1 MKTVLPIGTEYFAKL
16 RANYYFVD
24 KTTFLSNFFRG
35 HADVTLIT
43 RPRRF
48 GKTLL
53 LSMTQQF
60 LDIEDA
66 EKHRKLFEGLK
77 VMDDPVAMAE
87 QGTRPVVFMT
97 LRDWDSNTWES
108 MQEFIA
114 FGLQSVC
121 RPLRY
126 LLESDKVST
135 KDKKDFD
142 RLWNREG
149 DLGLMRRAL
158 PLLCEMLRD
167 HYGRDAVL
175 LIDEY
180 DAPLQSAWSHGYYED
195 AIDFYRGFFASA
207 LKSNPALDFAILTG
221 VLRIAKESIFSGLNN
236 LKVSSVI
243 SGGFAD
249 ACGYTREEVA
259 KLARD
264 FGQEDKLGEIASWYD
279 GYNFHGMDI
288 YNPWSVNNYFSEGC
302 KARKYWVRTSGNS
315 ILKAMLLQL
324 DQRRARHLEKLMEG
338 KTIRTRIEESFI
350 YPDIEKHRANLYDVL
365 LATGYLKCVGAID
378 DEDGEKY
385 DLSIPNMEIR
395 RVFRDEILKFLAS
408 SEDRS
413 ILDDLLEAMQEGDAE
428 SFQKC
433 LQTVLRDMVS
443 FHDAAQPESFYHGL
457 ILGLSVWLDKR
468 YFIRSNRESGYGRFD
483 LAFFP
488 KKPELP
494 GIVLEFKSVE
504 QEKELADAAEEA
516 CKQMEEKAYD
526 TELEAAGVQDIWHY
540 GIAFCKKHVIVKM
553 GNA

>member
-24 KTTFLSNFFRG
+24 KTTFLSDFFRG

-66 EKHRKLFEGLK
+66 EEHRKLFEGLK

-114 FGLQSVC
+114 FGLQSAC

-126 LLESDKVST
+126 LLESDKVSS
-135 KDKKDFD
+135 KDKKDFE

-167 HYGRDAVL
+167 HYGRNAVL

-180 DAPLQSAWSHGYYED
+180 DAPLQSAWSHGYYKD

-236 LKVSSVI
+236 LKVSTVLR
-243 SGGFAD
+243 GGFAD
-249 ACGYTREEVA
+249 ACGYTKAEVS
-259 KLARD
+259 KLAHD
-264 FGQEDKLGEIASWYD
+264 LGHEDKLEELASWYD
-279 GYNFHGMDI
+279 GYDFQGTEI
-288 YNPWSVNNYFSEGC
+288 YNPWSVNNYFSENC
-302 KARKYWVRTSGNS
+302 EADAYWVNTSGNS
-315 ILKAMLLQL
+315 ILQTMLERI
-324 DQRRARHLEKLMEG
+324 DQKRARDFARLMEG
-338 KTIRTRIEESFI
+338 KTICTQVEDSFI
-350 YPDIEKHRANLYDVL
+350 YQDIEEHRANLYAL
-365 LATGYLKCVGAID
+365 LLTTGYLKCVGHKKED
-378 DEDGEKY
+378 DATWY
-385 DLSIPNMEIR
+385 DLALPNRELR
-395 RVFRDEILKFLAS
+395 SVFRREIMKYLSYDDVNL
-408 SEDRS
+408 
-413 ILDDLLEAMQEGDAE
+413 LYDLLKAMQEGDTE
-428 SFQKC
+428 EFEED
-433 LQTVLRDMVS
+433 LQTVLRSFVS
-443 FHDAAQPESFYHGL
+443 CHDAAHPESFYHGL
-457 ILGLSVWLDKR
+457 MLGLTVWLEKR
-468 YFIRSNRESGYGRFD
+468 YRIQSNKESGYGRFD

-488 KKPELP
+488 KKENLP
-494 GIVLEFKSVE
+494 GILLEFKAVKDEADLSAA
-504 QEKELADAAEEA
+504 ADAA
-516 CKQMEEKAYD
+516 CQQIEEKAYLAD
-526 TELEAAGVQDIWHY
+526 FQTAGVADVWRY
-540 GIAFCKKHVIVKM
+540 GIAFCKKQVIVKA
-553 GNA
+553 G

>member
-24 KTTFLSNFFRG
+24 KTTFLSDFFRG

-236 LKVSSVI
+236 LKVSTVLR
-243 SGGFAD
+243 GGFAD
-249 ACGYTREEVA
+249 ACGYTKAEVA
-259 KLARD
+259 KLAHD
-264 FGQEDKLGEIASWYD
+264 LGHEDKLEELASWYD
-279 GYNFHGMDI
+279 GYDFQGTEI
-288 YNPWSVNNYFSEGC
+288 YNPWSVNNYFSENC
-302 KARKYWVRTSGNS
+302 EADAYWVNTSGNS
-315 ILKAMLLQL
+315 ILQTMLERI
-324 DQRRARHLEKLMEG
+324 DQKRARDFVRLMEG
-338 KTIRTRIEESFI
+338 KTICTQVEDSFI
-350 YPDIEKHRANLYDVL
+350 YQDIEEHRANLYAL
-365 LATGYLKCVGAID
+365 LLTTGYLKCVGRTKED
-378 DEDGEKY
+378 DATWY
-385 DLSIPNMEIR
+385 DLALPNRELR
-395 RVFRDEILKFLAS
+395 SVFRREIMKYLSYDDVNL
-408 SEDRS
+408 
-413 ILDDLLEAMQEGDAE
+413 LYDLLKAMQEGDTE
-428 SFQKC
+428 EFEED
-433 LQTVLRDMVS
+433 LQTVLRSFVS
-443 FHDAAQPESFYHGL
+443 CHDAAHPESFYHGL
-457 ILGLSVWLDKR
+457 MLGLTVWLEKR
-468 YFIRSNRESGYGRFD
+468 YRIQSNKESGYGRFD

-488 KKPELP
+488 KKENLP
-494 GIVLEFKSVE
+494 GILLEFKAVKE
-504 QEKELADAAEEA
+504 EELAAA
-516 CKQMEEKAYD
+516 
-526 TELEAAGVQDIWHY
+526 AAAD
-540 GIAFCKKHVIVKM
+540 C
-553 GNA
+553 

>member
-1 MKTVLPIGTEYFAKL
+1 MKTVMPIGTEYFAKL

-24 KTTFLSNFFRG
+24 KTTFLSDFFRG

-236 LKVSSVI
+236 LKVSTVLR
-243 SGGFAD
+243 GGFAD
-249 ACGYTREEVA
+249 ACGYTKAEVA
-259 KLARD
+259 KLAHD
-264 FGQEDKLGEIASWYD
+264 LGHEDKLEELASWYD
-279 GYNFHGMDI
+279 GYDFQGTEI
-288 YNPWSVNNYFSEGC
+288 YNPWSVNNYFSENC
-302 KARKYWVRTSGNS
+302 EAEAYWVNTSGNS
-315 ILKAMLLQL
+315 ILQTMLERI
-324 DQRRARHLEKLMEG
+324 DQKRARDFVRLMEG
-338 KTIRTRIEESFI
+338 KTICTQVEDSFI
-350 YPDIEKHRANLYDVL
+350 YQDIEEHRANLYAL
-365 LATGYLKCVGAID
+365 LLTTGYLKCVGRTKED
-378 DEDGEKY
+378 DATWY
-385 DLSIPNMEIR
+385 DLALPNRELR
-395 RVFRDEILKFLAS
+395 SVFRREIMKYLSYDDVNL
-408 SEDRS
+408 
-413 ILDDLLEAMQEGDAE
+413 LYDLLKAMQEGDTE
-428 SFQKC
+428 EFEED
-433 LQTVLRDMVS
+433 LQTVLRSFVS
-443 FHDAAQPESFYHGL
+443 CHDAAHPESFYHGL
-457 ILGLSVWLDKR
+457 MLGLTVWLNTKYR
-468 YFIRSNRESGYGRFD
+468 IRSNRESGYGRFD
-483 LAFFP
+483 LALFP
-488 KKPELP
+488 NDRQLP
-494 GIVLEFKSVE
+494 GILMEFKSVGDE
-504 QEKELADAAEEA
+504 SKLELAADAACQQMQEREYTSALKEEGIR
-516 CKQMEEKAYD
+516 
-526 TELEAAGVQDIWHY
+526 TIWCY
-540 GIAFCKKHVIVKM
+540 GIAFCKKRVAIHLAK
-553 GNA
+553 

>member
-24 KTTFLSNFFRG
+24 KTTFLSDFFRG

-66 EKHRKLFEGLK
+66 EEHRKLFEGLK

-114 FGLQSVC
+114 FGLQSAC

-126 LLESDKVST
+126 LLESDKVSS
-135 KDKKDFD
+135 KDKKDFE

-167 HYGRDAVL
+167 HYGRNAVL

-180 DAPLQSAWSHGYYED
+180 DAPLQSAWSHGYYKD

-236 LKVSSVI
+236 LKVSTVLR
-243 SGGFAD
+243 GGFAD
-249 ACGYTREEVA
+249 ACGYTKAEVA
-259 KLARD
+259 KLAHD
-264 FGQEDKLGEIASWYD
+264 LGHEDKLEELASWYD
-279 GYNFHGMDI
+279 GYDFQGTEI
-288 YNPWSVNNYFSEGC
+288 YNPWSVNNYFSENC
-302 KARKYWVRTSGNS
+302 EAEAYWVNTSGNS
-315 ILKAMLLQL
+315 ILQTMLERI
-324 DQRRARHLEKLMEG
+324 DQKRARDFVRLMEG
-338 KTIRTRIEESFI
+338 KTICTQVEDSFI
-350 YPDIEKHRANLYDVL
+350 YQDIEEHRANLYAL
-365 LATGYLKCVGAID
+365 LLTTGYLKCVGRTKED
-378 DEDGEKY
+378 DATWY
-385 DLSIPNMEIR
+385 DLALPNRELR
-395 RVFRDEILKFLAS
+395 SVFRREIMKYLSYDDVNL
-408 SEDRS
+408 
-413 ILDDLLEAMQEGDAE
+413 LYDLLKAMQEGDTE
-428 SFQKC
+428 EFEED
-433 LQTVLRDMVS
+433 LQTVLRSFVS
-443 FHDAAQPESFYHGL
+443 CHDAAHPESFYHGL
-457 ILGLSVWLDKR
+457 MLGLTVWLEKR
-468 YFIRSNRESGYGRFD
+468 YRIQSNKESGYGRFD

-488 KKPELP
+488 KKENLP
-494 GIVLEFKSVE
+494 GILLEFKAVKDEADLSAA
-504 QEKELADAAEEA
+504 ADAA
-516 CKQMEEKAYD
+516 CQQIEEKAYLAD
-526 TELEAAGVQDIWHY
+526 FQTADVWRY
-540 GIAFCKKHVIVKM
+540 GIAFCKKQVIVKA
-553 GNA
+553 G

>member
-24 KTTFLSNFFRG
+24 KTTFLSDFFRA

-66 EKHRKLFEGLK
+66 EEHRKLFEGLK

-114 FGLQSVC
+114 FGLQDAC

-126 LLESDKVST
+126 LLESDKVSS

-149 DLGLMRRAL
+149 DLGLMRRSL
-158 PLLCEMLRD
+158 PLLCQMLRD

-236 LKVSSVI
+236 LEI
-243 SGGFAD
+243 STVLRGGFAD
-249 ACGYTREEVA
+249 ACGYTKAEVA
-259 KLARD
+259 KLAHD
-264 FGQEDKLGEIASWYD
+264 LGHEDKLEELASWYD
-279 GYNFHGMDI
+279 GYDFQGTEI
-288 YNPWSVNNYFSEGC
+288 YNPWSVNNYFKQNCE
-302 KARKYWVRTSGNS
+302 AEAYWVNTSGNS
-315 ILKAMLLQL
+315 ILRTMLDRI
-324 DQRRARHLEKLMEG
+324 DQKRARDFTRLMEG
-338 KTIRTRIEESFI
+338 KTICTQIEDSFI
-350 YPDIEKHRANLYDVL
+350 YQDIEERRANLYAL
-365 LATGYLKCVGAID
+365 LLTTGYLKCVGRTKED
-378 DEDGEKY
+378 DATWY
-385 DLSIPNMEIR
+385 DLALPNRELR
-395 RVFRDEILKFLAS
+395 SVFRREIMKYLS
-408 SEDRS
+408 YDDMN
-413 ILDDLLEAMQEGDAE
+413 ILYGLLTAMQEGDTE
-428 SFQKC
+428 EFEED
-433 LQTVLRDMVS
+433 LQTVLRSFVS
-443 FHDAAQPESFYHGL
+443 CHDAAHPESFYHGL
-457 ILGLSVWLDKR
+457 MLGLTVWLEKR
-468 YFIRSNRESGYGRFD
+468 YRIQSNRESGYGRFD

-488 KKPELP
+488 KKEDLP
-494 GIVLEFKSVE
+494 GILLEFKAVKE
-504 QEKELADAAEEA
+504 EEELAAAAEAA
-516 CKQMEEKAYD
+516 CQQIEEKAYLAAFQ
-526 TELEAAGVQDIWHY
+526 TAGVGDVWRY
-540 GIAFCKKHVIVKM
+540 GVAFCKKQVVVKA
-553 GNA
+553 G

>member
-1 MKTVLPIGTEYFAKL
+1 MKTVMPIGTEYFAKL

-24 KTTFLSNFFRG
+24 KTTFLSDFFRG

-236 LKVSSVI
+236 LKVSTVLR
-243 SGGFAD
+243 GGFAD
-249 ACGYTREEVA
+249 ACGYTKAEVS
-259 KLARD
+259 KLAHD
-264 FGQEDKLGEIASWYD
+264 LGHEDKLEELASWYD
-279 GYNFHGMDI
+279 GYDFQGTEI
-288 YNPWSVNNYFSEGC
+288 YNPWSVNNYFSENC
-302 KARKYWVRTSGNS
+302 EAEAYWVNTSGNS
-315 ILKAMLLQL
+315 ILQTMLERI
-324 DQRRARHLEKLMEG
+324 DQKRARDFVRLMEG
-338 KTIRTRIEESFI
+338 KTICTQVEDSFI
-350 YPDIEKHRANLYDVL
+350 YQDIEEHRANLYAL
-365 LATGYLKCVGAID
+365 LLTTGYLKCVGRTKED
-378 DEDGEKY
+378 DATWY
-385 DLSIPNMEIR
+385 DLALPNRELR
-395 RVFRDEILKFLAS
+395 SVFRREIMKYLSYDDVNL
-408 SEDRS
+408 
-413 ILDDLLEAMQEGDAE
+413 LYDLLKAMQEGDTE
-428 SFQKC
+428 EFEED
-433 LQTVLRDMVS
+433 LQTVLRSFVS
-443 FHDAAQPESFYHGL
+443 CHDAAHPESFYHGL
-457 ILGLSVWLDKR
+457 MLGLTVWLEKR
-468 YFIRSNRESGYGRFD
+468 YRIQSNKESGYGRFD

-488 KKPELP
+488 KKENLP
-494 GIVLEFKSVE
+494 GILLEFKAVKDEADLSAA
-504 QEKELADAAEEA
+504 ADAA
-516 CKQMEEKAYD
+516 CQQIEEKAYLAD
-526 TELEAAGVQDIWHY
+526 FQTADVWRY
-540 GIAFCKKHVIVKM
+540 GIAFCKKQVIVKA
-553 GNA
+553 G

>member
-1 MKTVLPIGTEYFAKL
+1 MKTVMPIGTEYFAKL

-24 KTTFLSNFFRG
+24 KTTFLSDFFRG

-66 EKHRKLFEGLK
+66 EEHRKLFEGLK

-236 LKVSSVI
+236 LKVSTVLR
-243 SGGFAD
+243 GGFAD
-249 ACGYTREEVA
+249 ACGYTKAEVA
-259 KLARD
+259 KLAHD
-264 FGQEDKLGEIASWYD
+264 LGHEDKLEELASWYD
-279 GYNFHGMDI
+279 GYDFQGTEI
-288 YNPWSVNNYFSEGC
+288 YNPWSVNNYFSENC
-302 KARKYWVRTSGNS
+302 EAEAYWVNTSGNS
-315 ILKAMLLQL
+315 ILQTMLERI
-324 DQRRARHLEKLMEG
+324 DQKRARDFVRLMEG
-338 KTIRTRIEESFI
+338 KTICTQVEDSFI
-350 YPDIEKHRANLYDVL
+350 YQDIEEHRANLYAL
-365 LATGYLKCVGAID
+365 LLTTGYLKCVGRTKED
-378 DEDGEKY
+378 DATWY
-385 DLSIPNMEIR
+385 DLALPNRELR
-395 RVFRDEILKFLAS
+395 SVFRREIMKYLSYDDVNL
-408 SEDRS
+408 
-413 ILDDLLEAMQEGDAE
+413 LYDLLKAMQEGDTE
-428 SFQKC
+428 EFEED
-433 LQTVLRDMVS
+433 LQTVLRSFVS
-443 FHDAAQPESFYHGL
+443 CHDAAHPESFYHGL
-457 ILGLSVWLDKR
+457 MLGLTVWLEKR
-468 YFIRSNRESGYGRFD
+468 YRIQSNKESGYGRFD

-488 KKPELP
+488 KKENLP
-494 GIVLEFKSVE
+494 GILLEFKAVKE
-504 QEKELADAAEEA
+504 EEELAAAAEAA
-516 CKQMEEKAYD
+516 CQQIEEKAYLAAFQ
-526 TELEAAGVQDIWHY
+526 TAGVGDVWRY
-540 GIAFCKKHVIVKM
+540 GVAFCKKQVVVKA
-553 GNA
+553 G

>member
-24 KTTFLSNFFRG
+24 KTTFLSDFFRA

-66 EKHRKLFEGLK
+66 EEHRKLFEGLK

-114 FGLQSVC
+114 FGLQDAC

-126 LLESDKVST
+126 LLESDKVSS

-149 DLGLMRRAL
+149 DLGLMRRSL
-158 PLLCEMLRD
+158 PLLCQMLRD

-236 LKVSSVI
+236 LEI
-243 SGGFAD
+243 STVLRGGFAD
-249 ACGYTREEVA
+249 ACGYTKAEVA
-259 KLARD
+259 KLAHD
-264 FGQEDKLGEIASWYD
+264 LGHEDKLEELASWYD
-279 GYNFHGMDI
+279 GYDFQGTEI
-288 YNPWSVNNYFSEGC
+288 YNPWSVNNYFKQNCE
-302 KARKYWVRTSGNS
+302 AEAYWVNTSGNS
-315 ILKAMLLQL
+315 ILRTMLDRI
-324 DQRRARHLEKLMEG
+324 DQKRARDFTRLMEG
-338 KTIRTRIEESFI
+338 KTICTQIEDSFI
-350 YPDIEKHRANLYDVL
+350 YQDIEERRANLYAL
-365 LATGYLKCVGAID
+365 LLTTGYLKCVGRTKED
-378 DEDGEKY
+378 DATWY
-385 DLSIPNMEIR
+385 DLALPNRELR
-395 RVFRDEILKFLAS
+395 SVFRREIMKYLS
-408 SEDRS
+408 YDDMN
-413 ILDDLLEAMQEGDAE
+413 ILYDLLTAMQEGDTE
-428 SFQKC
+428 EFEED
-433 LQTVLRDMVS
+433 LQTVLRSFVS
-443 FHDAAQPESFYHGL
+443 CHDAAHPESFYHGL
-457 ILGLSVWLDKR
+457 MLGLTVWLEKR
-468 YFIRSNRESGYGRFD
+468 YRIQSNRESGYGRFD

-488 KKPELP
+488 KKENLP
-494 GIVLEFKSVE
+494 GILLEFKAVKDE
-504 QEKELADAAEEA
+504 EELAAAADAA
-516 CKQMEEKAYD
+516 CQQIEEKAYLAAFQ
-526 TELEAAGVQDIWHY
+526 TAGVGDVWRY
-540 GIAFCKKHVIVKM
+540 GVAFCKKQVVVKA
-553 GNA
+553 G

>member
-1 MKTVLPIGTEYFAKL
+1 MKTVMPIGTEYFAKL

-24 KTTFLSNFFRG
+24 KTTFLSDFFRG

-114 FGLQSVC
+114 FGLQSAC

-236 LKVSSVI
+236 LKVSTVLR
-243 SGGFAD
+243 GGFAD
-249 ACGYTREEVA
+249 ACGYTKAEVA
-259 KLARD
+259 KLAHD
-264 FGQEDKLGEIASWYD
+264 LGHEDKLEELASWYD
-279 GYNFHGMDI
+279 GYDFQGTEI
-288 YNPWSVNNYFSEGC
+288 YNPWSVNNYFSENC
-302 KARKYWVRTSGNS
+302 EAEAYWVNTSGNS
-315 ILKAMLLQL
+315 ILQTMLERI
-324 DQRRARHLEKLMEG
+324 DQKRARDFVRLMEG
-338 KTIRTRIEESFI
+338 KTICTQVEDSFI
-350 YPDIEKHRANLYDVL
+350 YQDIEEHRANLYAL
-365 LATGYLKCVGAID
+365 LLTTGYLKCVGRTKED
-378 DEDGEKY
+378 DATWY
-385 DLSIPNMEIR
+385 DLALPNRELR
-395 RVFRDEILKFLAS
+395 SVFRREIMKYLSYDDVNL
-408 SEDRS
+408 
-413 ILDDLLEAMQEGDAE
+413 LYDLLKAMQEGDTE
-428 SFQKC
+428 EFEED
-433 LQTVLRDMVS
+433 LQTVLRSFVS
-443 FHDAAQPESFYHGL
+443 CHDAAHPESFYHGL
-457 ILGLSVWLDKR
+457 MLGLTVWLEKR
-468 YFIRSNRESGYGRFD
+468 YRIQSNKESGYGRFD

-488 KKPELP
+488 KKENLP
-494 GIVLEFKSVE
+494 GILLEFKAVKDEADLSAA
-504 QEKELADAAEEA
+504 ADAA
-516 CKQMEEKAYD
+516 CQQIEEKAYLAD
-526 TELEAAGVQDIWHY
+526 FQTAGVADVWRY
-540 GIAFCKKHVIVKM
+540 GIAFCKKQVIVKA
-553 GNA
+553 G

>member
-77 VMDDPVAMAE
+77 VMDDPIAMAE

-180 DAPLQSAWSHGYYED
+180 DAPLQSAWSHGYYKD

-236 LKVSSVI
+236 LEVSTVLR
-243 SGGFAD
+243 GGFAD
-249 ACGYTREEVA
+249 ACGYTKAEVA
-259 KLARD
+259 KLAHDLGR
-264 FGQEDKLGEIASWYD
+264 EDKLEELASWYD
-279 GYNFHGMDI
+279 GYDFQGTEI
-288 YNPWSVNNYFSEGC
+288 YNPWSVNNYFKQNCE
-302 KARKYWVRTSGNS
+302 AEAYWVNTSGNS
-315 ILKAMLLQL
+315 ILQTMLERI
-324 DQRRARHLEKLMEG
+324 DQKRARDFARLMEG
-338 KTIRTRIEESFI
+338 KTICTQVEDSFI
-350 YPDIEKHRANLYDVL
+350 YQDIEEHRANLYAL
-365 LATGYLKCVGAID
+365 LLTTGYLKCVGRTKED
-378 DEDGEKY
+378 DATWY
-385 DLSIPNMEIR
+385 DLALPNRELR
-395 RVFRDEILKFLAS
+395 SVFRREIMRYLS
-408 SEDRS
+408 YDDVN
-413 ILDDLLEAMQEGDAE
+413 ILYDLLKAMQEGDTE
-428 SFQKC
+428 EFEED
-433 LQTVLRDMVS
+433 LQTVLRSFVS
-443 FHDAAQPESFYHGL
+443 CHDAAHPESFYHGL
-457 ILGLSVWLDKR
+457 MLGLTVWLEKR
-468 YFIRSNRESGYGRFD
+468 YRIQSNRESGYGRFD

-488 KKPELP
+488 KKENLP
-494 GIVLEFKSVE
+494 GILLEFKAVKDEEDLSTA
-504 QEKELADAAEEA
+504 ADAA
-516 CKQMEEKAYD
+516 CQQIEEKAYLAD
-526 TELEAAGVQDIWHY
+526 FQTAGVADVWHY
-540 GIAFCKKHVIVKM
+540 GVAFCKKQVVVKA
-553 GNA
+553 G

>member
-24 KTTFLSNFFRG
+24 KTTFLSDFFRG

-97 LRDWDSNTWES
+97 LRDWDSYTWES

-236 LKVSSVI
+236 LKVSTVLR
-243 SGGFAD
+243 GGFAD
-249 ACGYTREEVA
+249 ACGYTKAEVT
-259 KLARD
+259 KLAHD
-264 FGQEDKLGEIASWYD
+264 LGHEDKLEELASWYD
-279 GYNFHGMDI
+279 GYAFQGTEI
-288 YNPWSVNNYFSEGC
+288 YNPWSVNNYFSEHC
-302 KARKYWVRTSGNS
+302 EAEAYWVHTSGNS
-315 ILKAMLLQL
+315 ILRTMLECI
-324 DQRRARHLEKLMEG
+324 DQNRARDFARLMEG
-338 KTIRTRIEESFI
+338 KTICAQLEDSFI
-350 YPDIEKHRANLYDVL
+350 YQDIEEHRANLYAL
-365 LATGYLKCVGAID
+365 LLTTGYLKCVGRTKED
-378 DEDGEKY
+378 DATWY
-385 DLSIPNMEIR
+385 DLALPNRELR
-395 RVFRDEILKFLAS
+395 SVFRREIMKNLS
-408 SEDRS
+408 YDDMN
-413 ILDDLLEAMQEGDAE
+413 ILYDLLQAMQGGDTEEFEGD
-428 SFQKC
+428 
-433 LQTVLRDMVS
+433 LQTVLRNFVS
-443 FHDAAQPESFYHGL
+443 CHDAAHPESFYHGL
-457 ILGLSVWLDKR
+457 MLGLTVWLEKR
-468 YFIRSNRESGYGRFD
+468 YRIQSNRESGYGRFD

-488 KKPELP
+488 KKEDLP
-494 GIVLEFKSVE
+494 GILLEFKAVKE
-504 QEKELADAAEEA
+504 EEELAAAAEAA
-516 CKQMEEKAYD
+516 CQQIEEKAYLAAFQ
-526 TELEAAGVQDIWHY
+526 TAGVGDVWRY
-540 GIAFCKKHVIVKM
+540 GVAFCKKQVVVKA
-553 GNA
+553 G

>member
-1 MKTVLPIGTEYFAKL
+1 MKTVMPIGTEYFAKL

-24 KTTFLSNFFRG
+24 KTTFLSDFFRG

-66 EKHRKLFEGLK
+66 EEHRKLFEGLK

-126 LLESDKVST
+126 LLESDKVSS

-167 HYGRDAVL
+167 HYGRNAVL

-180 DAPLQSAWSHGYYED
+180 DAPLQSAWSHGYYKD

-236 LKVSSVI
+236 LKVSTVLR
-243 SGGFAD
+243 GGFAD
-249 ACGYTREEVA
+249 ACGYTKAEVA
-259 KLARD
+259 KLAHD
-264 FGQEDKLGEIASWYD
+264 LGHEDKLEELASWYD
-279 GYNFHGMDI
+279 GYDFQGTEI
-288 YNPWSVNNYFSEGC
+288 YNPWSVNNYFSENC
-302 KARKYWVRTSGNS
+302 EAEAYWVNTSGNS
-315 ILKAMLLQL
+315 ILQTMLERI
-324 DQRRARHLEKLMEG
+324 DQKRARDFVRLMEG
-338 KTIRTRIEESFI
+338 KTICTQVEDSFI
-350 YPDIEKHRANLYDVL
+350 YQDIEEHRANLYAL
-365 LATGYLKCVGAID
+365 LLTTGYLKCVGRTKED
-378 DEDGEKY
+378 DATWY
-385 DLSIPNMEIR
+385 DLALPNRELR
-395 RVFRDEILKFLAS
+395 SVFRREIMKYLSYDDVNL
-408 SEDRS
+408 
-413 ILDDLLEAMQEGDAE
+413 LYDLLKAMQEGDTE
-428 SFQKC
+428 EFEED
-433 LQTVLRDMVS
+433 LQTVLRSFVS
-443 FHDAAQPESFYHGL
+443 CHDAAHPESFYHGL
-457 ILGLSVWLDKR
+457 MLGLTVWLEKR
-468 YFIRSNRESGYGRFD
+468 YRIQSNKESGYGRFD

-488 KKPELP
+488 KKENLP
-494 GIVLEFKSVE
+494 GILLEFKAVKDEADLSAA
-504 QEKELADAAEEA
+504 ADAA
-516 CKQMEEKAYD
+516 CQQIEEKAYLAD
-526 TELEAAGVQDIWHY
+526 FQTAGVADVWRY
-540 GIAFCKKHVIVKM
+540 GIAFCKKQVIVKA
-553 GNA
+553 G

>member
-24 KTTFLSNFFRG
+24 KTTFLSDFFRG

-66 EKHRKLFEGLK
+66 EEHRKLFEGLK

-236 LKVSSVI
+236 LKVSTVLR
-243 SGGFAD
+243 GGFAD
-249 ACGYTREEVA
+249 ACGYTKAEVA
-259 KLARD
+259 KLAHD
-264 FGQEDKLGEIASWYD
+264 LGHEDKLEELASWYD
-279 GYNFHGMDI
+279 GYDFQGTEI
-288 YNPWSVNNYFSEGC
+288 YNPWSVNNYFSENC
-302 KARKYWVRTSGNS
+302 EAEAYWVNTSGNS
-315 ILKAMLLQL
+315 ILQTMLERI
-324 DQRRARHLEKLMEG
+324 DQKRARDFVRLMEG
-338 KTIRTRIEESFI
+338 KTICTQVEDSFI
-350 YPDIEKHRANLYDVL
+350 YQDIEEHRANLYAL
-365 LATGYLKCVGAID
+365 LLTTGYLKCVGRTKED
-378 DEDGEKY
+378 DATWY
-385 DLSIPNMEIR
+385 DLALPNRELR
-395 RVFRDEILKFLAS
+395 SVFRREIMKYLSYDDVNL
-408 SEDRS
+408 
-413 ILDDLLEAMQEGDAE
+413 LYDLLKAMQEGDTE
-428 SFQKC
+428 EFEED
-433 LQTVLRDMVS
+433 LQTVLRSFVS
-443 FHDAAQPESFYHGL
+443 CHDAAHPESFYHGL
-457 ILGLSVWLDKR
+457 MLGLTVWLEKR
-468 YFIRSNRESGYGRFD
+468 YRIQSNRESGYGRFD

-488 KKPELP
+488 KKEDLP
-494 GIVLEFKSVE
+494 GILLEFKAVKE
-504 QEKELADAAEEA
+504 EEELAAAAEAA
-516 CKQMEEKAYD
+516 CQQIEEKAYLAAFQ
-526 TELEAAGVQDIWHY
+526 TAGVGDVWRY
-540 GIAFCKKHVIVKM
+540 GVAFCKKQVVVKA
-553 GNA
+553 G

>member
-1 MKTVLPIGTEYFAKL
+1 MKTVMPIGTEYFAKL

-24 KTTFLSNFFRG
+24 KTTFLSDFFRG

-236 LKVSSVI
+236 LKVSTVLR
-243 SGGFAD
+243 GGFAD
-249 ACGYTREEVA
+249 ACGYTKAEVA
-259 KLARD
+259 KLAHD
-264 FGQEDKLGEIASWYD
+264 LGHEDKLEELASWYD
-279 GYNFHGMDI
+279 GYDFQGTEI
-288 YNPWSVNNYFSEGC
+288 YNPWSVNNYFSENC
-302 KARKYWVRTSGNS
+302 EAEAYWVNTSGNS
-315 ILKAMLLQL
+315 ILQTMLERI
-324 DQRRARHLEKLMEG
+324 DQKRARDFVRLMEG
-338 KTIRTRIEESFI
+338 KTICTQVEDSFI
-350 YPDIEKHRANLYDVL
+350 YQDIEEHRANLYAL
-365 LATGYLKCVGAID
+365 LLTTGYLKCVGRTKED
-378 DEDGEKY
+378 DATWY
-385 DLSIPNMEIR
+385 DLALPNRELR
-395 RVFRDEILKFLAS
+395 SVFRREIMKYLSYDDVNL
-408 SEDRS
+408 
-413 ILDDLLEAMQEGDAE
+413 LYDLLKAMQEGDTE
-428 SFQKC
+428 EFEED
-433 LQTVLRDMVS
+433 LQTVLRSFVS
-443 FHDAAQPESFYHGL
+443 CHDAAHPESFYHGL
-457 ILGLSVWLDKR
+457 MLGLTVWLEKR
-468 YFIRSNRESGYGRFD
+468 YRIQSNKESGYGRFD

-488 KKPELP
+488 KKENLP
-494 GIVLEFKSVE
+494 GILLEFKAVKDEADLSAA
-504 QEKELADAAEEA
+504 ADAA
-516 CKQMEEKAYD
+516 CQQIEEKAYLAD
-526 TELEAAGVQDIWHY
+526 FQTAGVADVWRY
-540 GIAFCKKHVIVKM
+540 GIAFCKKQVIVKA
-553 GNA
+553 G

>member
-1 MKTVLPIGTEYFAKL
+1 MKTVMPIGTEYFAKL

-24 KTTFLSNFFRG
+24 KTTFLSDFFRG

-66 EKHRKLFEGLK
+66 EEHRKLFEGLK

-114 FGLQSVC
+114 FGLQSAC

-236 LKVSSVI
+236 LKVSTVLR
-243 SGGFAD
+243 GGFAD
-249 ACGYTREEVA
+249 ACGYTKAEVA
-259 KLARD
+259 KLAHD
-264 FGQEDKLGEIASWYD
+264 LGHEDKLEELASWYD
-279 GYNFHGMDI
+279 GYDFQGTEI
-288 YNPWSVNNYFSEGC
+288 YNPWSVNNYFSENC
-302 KARKYWVRTSGNS
+302 EAEAYWVNTSGNS
-315 ILKAMLLQL
+315 ILQTMLERI
-324 DQRRARHLEKLMEG
+324 DQKRARDFVRLMEG
-338 KTIRTRIEESFI
+338 KTICTQVEDSFI
-350 YPDIEKHRANLYDVL
+350 YQDIEEHRANLYAL
-365 LATGYLKCVGAID
+365 LLTTGYLKCVGRTKED
-378 DEDGEKY
+378 DATWY
-385 DLSIPNMEIR
+385 DLALPNRELR
-395 RVFRDEILKFLAS
+395 SVFRREIMKYLSYDDVNL
-408 SEDRS
+408 
-413 ILDDLLEAMQEGDAE
+413 LYDLLKAMQEGDTE
-428 SFQKC
+428 EFEED
-433 LQTVLRDMVS
+433 LQTVLRSFVS
-443 FHDAAQPESFYHGL
+443 CHDAAHPESFYHGL
-457 ILGLSVWLDKR
+457 MLGLTVWLEKR
-468 YFIRSNRESGYGRFD
+468 YRIQSNKESGYGRFD

-488 KKPELP
+488 KKENLP
-494 GIVLEFKSVE
+494 GILLEFKAVKDEADLSAA
-504 QEKELADAAEEA
+504 ADAA
-516 CKQMEEKAYD
+516 CQQIEEKAYLAD
-526 TELEAAGVQDIWHY
+526 FQTAGVADVWRY
-540 GIAFCKKHVIVKM
+540 GIAFCKKQVIVKA
-553 GNA
+553 G

>member
-1 MKTVLPIGTEYFAKL
+1 MNKVLPIGTEYFAKL
-16 RANYYFVD
+16 RMNGYYFVD
-24 KTTFLSNFFRG
+24 KTTFLSEFFRG

-48 GKTLL
+48 GKSLL

-60 LDIEDA
+60 LEIEGAD
-66 EKHRKLFEGLK
+66 EHRKLFEGLK

-87 QGTRPVVFMT
+87 QGTRPVIFLTMKNME
-97 LRDWDSNTWES
+97 WDTWEG
-108 MQEFIA
+108 MQKKVAMELSRLYGRFK
-114 FGLQSVC
+114 
-121 RPLRY
+121 Y
-126 LLESDKVST
+126 LLDDQMNPGDRTAFEGIYAGKSELETMSDA
-135 KDKKDFD
+135 F
-142 RLWNREG
+142 R
-149 DLGLMRRAL
+149 
-158 PLLCEMLRD
+158 LLCRLLEM
-167 HYGRDAVL
+167 HYGKKAVL

-180 DAPLQSAWSHGYYED
+180 DAPLQCAWAHGYYPE
-195 AIDFYRGFFASA
+195 AIGFYRSLYSSA
-207 LKSNPALDFAILTG
+207 LKSNEALDFAILTG

-540 GIAFCKKHVIVKM
+540 GIAFCKKHVLVKM